1 MGRYATRSVLAAA
14 LCAGVA
20 MVGASVHGLLGVD
33 AELQRS
39 AFAANQLRTF
49 EQVVHQRP
57 FEDQSRRVMIYK
69 RDRNCEAPRHP
80 RHIS

>member
-1 MGRYATRSVLAAA
+1 MGRYASRSVFAAM

-39 AFAANQLRTF
+39 AFAAYQHRTF
-49 EQVVHQRP
+49 EERSVPVIAPH
-57 FEDQSRRVMIYK
+57 E
-69 RDRNCEAPRHP
+69 RDRDCPGRVPVRDYKHLT
-80 RHIS
+80 

>member
-1 MGRYATRSVLAAA
+1 MRTRSLFAAA

-39 AFAANQLRTF
+39 ALAAQELTF
-49 EQVVHQRP
+49 EKHRSV
-57 FEDQSRRVMIYK
+57 RVLAPY
-69 RDRNCEAPRHP
+69 DRHGDCDEPKPSARHL
-80 RHIS
+80 S

>member
-1 MGRYATRSVLAAA
+1 MGSLKTRSAFVAA

-39 AFAANQLRTF
+39 ALAAQ
-49 EQVVHQRP
+49 HQTSQ
-57 FEDQSRRVMIYK
+57 EHTVRV
-69 RDRNCEAPRHP
+69 DAPRYDRSDCSGGAQKP
-80 RHIS
+80 RSSHLS

>member
-1 MGRYATRSVLAAA
+1 MGRFATRSVFAGA

-39 AFAANQLRTF
+39 ALAAAQERTIDSHSLRVTF
-49 EQVVHQRP
+49 
-57 FEDQSRRVMIYK
+57 
-69 RDRNCEAPRHP
+69 DRTHDWDCPGGSAEPRTSE
-80 RHIS
+80 RT